1 MTAHDTSPQ
10 PISVVDCALYEYG
23 RRRPGQLPLGE
34 AMDVARTTPGAFVW
48 IGLHDPTADQLQV
61 VARAFGLHPLAVE
74 DALEAHQRPKLER
87 YDDTLFLVLRTAVY
101 LEHDELTPTT
111 DIVGTGEIMAFAGR
125 DFIVV
130 VRHDPSEPLTAVR
143 SRLEADPE
151 RLAHGPVAV
160 LHAVADSVVD
170 QYLDVVTALET
181 DADEIENDA
190 FSPDAGHD
198 VGRTYQLKREL
209 LELRRTVAPL
219 TQPLRDLAERR
230 VPGVDRELAAYFRD
244 VADHLAQAA
253 ERVAALT
260 ELVDN
265 ALSMALAQTSV
276 RQNHDMRRISAA
288 AALIAIPVAI
298 AGVYGMNFDHMPELR
313 QLFGYPLMLGA
324 TAVLVTVVYLIFRK
338 KRWL

>member
-1 MTAHDTSPQ
+1 MTAHDTSEPPV
-10 PISVVDCALYEYG
+10 PIVDCALYEYG
-23 RRRPGQLPLGE
+23 RRRPGHLPLDE
-34 AMDVARTTPGAFVW
+34 AMDAARVTPGGFVW
-48 IGLHDPTADQLQV
+48 IGLHSPTADQLQI

-101 LEHDELTPTT
+101 LDHDELTPTT

-130 VRHDPSEPLTAVR
+130 VRHDPAEQLGGVR

-160 LHAVADSVVD
+160 LHAIADTVVD
-170 QYLDVVTALET
+170 QYLEVVTALEADT
-181 DADEIENDA
+181 DQVENDA
-190 FSPDAGHD
+190 FSPNTGHE
-198 VGRTYQLKREL
+198 VGRIHQLKREL
-209 LELRRTVAPL
+209 VELRRTVAPL
-219 TQPLRDLAERR
+219 AQPLRELAERR

-253 ERVAALT
+253 ERVAVLI

-276 RQNHDMRRISAA
+276 QQNHDMRRMSAA

-313 QLFGYPLMLGA
+313 RHFGYPSMLLA
-324 TAVLVTVVYLIFRK
+324 TGVLVTVVYLVFRK

>member
-1 MTAHDTSPQ
+1 MTAHDSSPQ
-10 PISVVDCALYEYG
+10 QVPVVDCALYEYG
-23 RRRPGQLPLGE
+23 RRRPGHLPPSE
-34 AMDVARTTPGAFVW
+34 ALAAARTTPGAFVW
-48 IGLHDPTADQLQV
+48 IGLYAPTADQLQV
-61 VARAFGLHPLAVE
+61 VAHTFALHPLAVE

-101 LEHDELTPTT
+101 LEHDQLTPTT

-130 VRHDPSEPLTAVR
+130 VRHDPSEPLTGVR
-143 SRLEADPE
+143 SRLETDPE

-160 LHAVADSVVD
+160 LHAIADSVVD
-170 QYLDVVTALET
+170 RYLDVLTALET

-198 VGRTYQLKREL
+198 VGRIYQLKREL

-219 TQPLRDLAERR
+219 AQPLRDLAERR

-253 ERVAALT
+253 ERVTVLT

-265 ALSMALAQTSV
+265 ALTMALAQTSV
-276 RQNHDMRRISAA
+276 QQNTDMRRISAA
-288 AALIAIPVAI
+288 AALIAVPIAV

-313 QLFGYPLMLGA
+313 WLFGYPTMLGG

>member
-10 PISVVDCALYEYG
+10 PVPVVDCALYEYG
-23 RRRPGQLPLGE
+23 RRRPGQLPLDE
-34 AMDVARTTPGAFVW
+34 AMDAARRTPGGFVW
-48 IGLHDPTADQLQV
+48 IGLHSPTADQLQV

-87 YDDTLFLVLRTAVY
+87 YDDSLFLVLRTAVH
-101 LEHDELTPTT
+101 LEHDQSTPTT

-130 VRHDPSEPLTAVR
+130 VRHDPSEHLGPVR

-160 LHAVADSVVD
+160 LHAIADAVVD
-170 QYLDVVTALET
+170 RYLDVVTSLEAE
-181 DADEIENDA
+181 ADNVENDA
-190 FSPDAGHD
+190 FSPGGGQDI
-198 VGRTYQLKREL
+198 GRMYQLKREL
-209 LELRRTVAPL
+209 VELRRTVVPL
-219 TQPLRDLAERR
+219 AVPLRDLAERR
-230 VPGVDRELAAYFRD
+230 VPGVDKELAAYFRD

-253 ERVAALT
+253 DRVTALT

-265 ALSMALAQTSV
+265 ALTMALAQTSI

-288 AALIAIPVAI
+288 AALIAVPVAV

-313 QLFGYPLMLGA
+313 RLFGYPLMLASTA
-324 TAVLVTVVYLIFRK
+324 TLVTVVYLVFRRK
-338 KRWL
+338 KWL

>member
-1 MTAHDTSPQ
+1 MTAHDSSPQ
-10 PISVVDCALYEYG
+10 QVPVVDCALYEYG
-23 RRRPGQLPLGE
+23 RRRPGHLPPSE
-34 AMDVARTTPGAFVW
+34 ALAAARTTPGAFVW
-48 IGLHDPTADQLQV
+48 IGLHAPTADQLQV
-61 VARAFGLHPLAVE
+61 VARTFALHPLAVE

-101 LEHDELTPTT
+101 LEHDQLTPTT

-130 VRHDPSEPLTAVR
+130 VRHDPSEPLTGVR
-143 SRLEADPE
+143 SHLETDPE

-160 LHAVADSVVD
+160 LHAIADSVVD
-170 QYLDVVTALET
+170 QYLDVLTALET

-198 VGRTYQLKREL
+198 VGRIYQLKREL

-219 TQPLRDLAERR
+219 AQPLRDLAERR

-253 ERVAALT
+253 ERVTVLT

-265 ALSMALAQTSV
+265 ALTMELAQTSV
-276 RQNHDMRRISAA
+276 QQNTDMRRISAA
-288 AALIAIPVAI
+288 AALIAVPIAV

-313 QLFGYPLMLGA
+313 WLFGYPTMLGG

>member
-1 MTAHDTSPQ
+1 MTAHDPPRQ
-10 PISVVDCALYEYG
+10 EIPVVDCALYEYG
-23 RRRPGQLPLGE
+23 RRRPGRLPLDE
-34 AMDVARTTPGAFVW
+34 AMDATRTTPGGFVW
-48 IGLHDPTADQLQV
+48 IGLHAPTAGQLQI

-74 DALEAHQRPKLER
+74 DALNAHQRPKLER

-101 LEHDELTPTT
+101 LEHEELTPTT
-111 DIVGTGEIMAFAGR
+111 DIVGTGEIMAFVGR

-130 VRHDPSEPLTAVR
+130 VRHDPARHLSGVR
-143 SRLEADPE
+143 TRLEADPG

-160 LHAVADSVVD
+160 LHAIADTVVD
-170 QYLDVVTALET
+170 QYLDVVAALEA
-181 DADEIENDA
+181 DADQVEFDA
-190 FSPDAGHD
+190 FSPDARHD
-198 VGRTYQLKREL
+198 VGRVYQLKREL

-219 TQPLRDLAERR
+219 AQPLADLAERR
-230 VPGVDRELAAYFRD
+230 VPGVDRQIAAYFRD

-253 ERVAALT
+253 ERVTVLT

-276 RQNHDMRRISAA
+276 QQNHDVRRISAA

-298 AGVYGMNFDHMPELR
+298 AAVYGMNFDHMPELER
-313 QLFGYPLMLGA
+313 LLGYPAMLII
-324 TAVLVTVVYLIFRK
+324 TAALVTLVYLVFRR